1 MGNPHSCRKMPRP
14 CRIIGW
20 EVGAERFAPRPLESP
35 AQIETARKNERAV
48 LHALASCGQ
57 RYVAEVSG
65 ISESRLSRMKDGGL
79 EELCVALA
87 AAGLKVV
94 PADARV
100 VTEAEY
106 RFMAE
111 QMVRRYQS
119 IVDGE

>member
-1 MGNPHSCRKMPRP
+1 MTK
-14 CRIIGW
+14 
-20 EVGAERFAPRPLESP
+20 LSP
-35 AQIETARKNERAV
+35 AQSETARKNERAV
-48 LHALASCGQ
+48 LHALAACGQ

-79 EELCVALA
+79 EELCV
-87 AAGLKVV
+87 V

-111 QMVRRYQS
+111 QMVRRYQA

>member
-1 MGNPHSCRKMPRP
+1 MT
-14 CRIIGW
+14 
-20 EVGAERFAPRPLESP
+20 ELSP
-35 AQIETARKNERAV
+35 AQRETARKNERAV
-48 LHALASCGQ
+48 LHALAACGQ

-111 QMVRRYQS
+111 QMVRRYQA
-119 IVDGE
+119 IVDGA

>member
-1 MGNPHSCRKMPRP
+1 MKPSDLSDDQIIPRQ
-14 CRIIGW
+14 
-20 EVGAERFAPRPLESP
+20 S
-35 AQIETARKNERAV
+35 ETARKNERTV
-48 LHALASCGQ
+48 LHALAACGQ

-111 QMVRRYQS
+111 QMVRHYQA

>member
-1 MGNPHSCRKMPRP
+1 MTK
-14 CRIIGW
+14 
-20 EVGAERFAPRPLESP
+20 LSP
-35 AQIETARKNERAV
+35 AQSETARKNERAV
-48 LHALASCGQ
+48 LHALAACGQ
-57 RYVAEVSG
+57 RSVAEVSG

-111 QMVRRYQS
+111 QMVRRYQA

>member
-1 MGNPHSCRKMPRP
+1 M
-14 CRIIGW
+14 
-20 EVGAERFAPRPLESP
+20 
-35 AQIETARKNERAV
+35 
-48 LHALASCGQ
+48 
-57 RYVAEVSG
+57 AEVSG

-111 QMVRRYQS
+111 QMVRRYQA